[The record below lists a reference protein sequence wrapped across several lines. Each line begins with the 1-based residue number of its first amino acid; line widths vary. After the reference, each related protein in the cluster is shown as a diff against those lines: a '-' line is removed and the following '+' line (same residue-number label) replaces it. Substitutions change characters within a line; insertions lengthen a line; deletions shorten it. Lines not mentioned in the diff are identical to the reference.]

1 MYVLLH
7 VQCIDL
13 NNVIHTVIINVEIIA
28 INSLGFLNSV
38 CIIGVFKHVCVCFF
52 QLVDNTF

>member
-13 NNVIHTVIINVEIIA
+13 NNAIHTVIINVEIIA
-28 INSLGFLNSV
+28 INSLGF
-38 CIIGVFKHVCVCFF
+38 
-52 QLVDNTF
+52 